1 MIIFILRRAFSR
13 AIMSPSD
20 LSLPETVKPSEH
32 QNFGAL
38 WSQGPRDSD
47 SAQCNGYVEGRGN
60 RGLKLILQSNMQ
72 TMHIILLK
80 SNI

>member
-1 MIIFILRRAFSR
+1 MYEYLT
-13 AIMSPSD
+13 
-20 LSLPETVKPSEH
+20 LSLMHLAFVHMDPTLP
-32 QNFGAL
+32 
-38 WSQGPRDSD
+38 
-47 SAQCNGYVEGRGN
+47 QCNGYVEGRGN